1 MPRTATRR
9 RKQHKER
16 KTFSLGPEYVAFLES
31 LRRETQSESLTAA
44 LEEALRRIMLA
55 EEMEKISAEVSA
67 FYSAASPRQT
77 AEESAWGQLGESE
90 FAGDGA

>member
-9 RKQHKER
+9 RKQRKER

-67 FYSAASPRQT
+67 FYSGASPGE
-77 AEESAWGQLGESE
+77 AAGESAWGQLGESE